1 VIEMTTFD
9 EFVNVVPFVLTEAM
23 FPPEVEKLEVASGTE
38 DASDILSEKFEGE
51 VSSRKRP

>member
-1 VIEMTTFD
+1 MTTFD

-38 DASDILSEKFEGE
+38 DASNILSEKFEGE